1 MTYMK
6 FITDYLKNEK
16 PGNPIYTADIAKC
29 LAKEYGMELNK
40 ANAAV
45 SVTMKRIVD
54 GEQLENLR
62 FYQKGIYYLTFNTP
76 FGEMGINKEVLIQHK
91 YLQPDIGYEAGY
103 TVLNR
108 LGLTTQIPNER
119 ILVTN
124 KAKECIRAD
133 KKLDVY
139 IRPPKVTV
147 TKQNKL
153 YLQILDAMELMDKAP
168 VDADNPYEIL
178 ANFLRTNNMQY
189 QQLLAFADRYYG
201 KNTIYRIAHIAAV
214 GGVNI

>member
-1 MTYMK
+1 MTYIE
-6 FITDYLKNEK
+6 FVTDCLKNEK

-29 LAKEYGMELNK
+29 LAKEYGMEINK

-45 SVTMKRIVD
+45 AVTMKRLID
-54 GEQLENLR
+54 SKQLDNLR

-76 FGEMGINKEVLIQHK
+76 FGEMGINKEALIQHK

-103 TVLNR
+103 AIFNR
-108 LGLTTQIPNER
+108 LGLTSQIPNER

-153 YLQILDAMELMDKAP
+153 YLQILDVMELMDKAP

-178 ANFLRTNNMQY
+178 AQYLCAHNIQY
-189 QQLLAFADRYYG
+189 QKLLALADRYYG
-201 KNTIYRIAHIAAV
+201 KNTICRLAHIAAA
-214 GGVNI
+214 GDVNI